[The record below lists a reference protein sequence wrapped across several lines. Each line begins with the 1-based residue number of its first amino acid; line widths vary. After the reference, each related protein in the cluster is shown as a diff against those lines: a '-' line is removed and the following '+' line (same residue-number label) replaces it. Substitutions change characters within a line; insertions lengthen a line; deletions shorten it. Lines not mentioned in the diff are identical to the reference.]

1 MPLEVLG
8 SYKTGDLNA
17 SLSSNVDES
26 VMMLGM
32 ISGMFIEIV
41 VTPVVVVTGMFFIDW
56 RMAVLLM
63 IIMPLGIP
71 LYHKKRKSSV
81 HEKTQNVQANS
92 TLESDIIEYIQG
104 LPVLRATNQTG
115 KNATRLHAGIVHVK
129 DLQRASVW
137 GTIVDLAMGNML
149 ILFALIMIAISG
161 SIWIGNGTMSIAAL
175 SALLV
180 IVSRLMEP
188 LSLFLAVASSLDI
201 MHAGFDRVKTVMQTP
216 PLEVITPQSKAKSF
230 EIVFNNVEFTYQGQ
244 KAKALKKCTIKIP
257 GQAMTA
263 VVGPSGSGKTTMTR
277 LMMRYADP
285 QTGSIMIGGT
295 DIRQIRQE
303 ELESYFAVVF
313 QDVYLFDETII
324 ENIRMAKADA
334 TDEQVIEAAKAACCH
349 GFIQRLPEGY
359 HTIAGDIGAS
369 LSGGERQR
377 ISIARAILKDAP
389 IVILDEPTAALD
401 TQSELAVQKAIDTL
415 VKDKTVIVLA
425 HRLST
430 ITGADQIL
438 VIDNAA
444 LVEQGTHASLLA
456 QQGRYNNLWQA
467 QQRSK
472 DWCIKV

>member
-1 MPLEVLG
+1 
-8 SYKTGDLNA
+8 
-17 SLSSNVDES
+17 
-26 VMMLGM
+26 
-32 ISGMFIEIV
+32 
-41 VTPVVVVTGMFFIDW
+41 
-56 RMAVLLM
+56 
-63 IIMPLGIP
+63 
-71 LYHKKRKSSV
+71 
-81 HEKTQNVQANS
+81 
-92 TLESDIIEYIQG
+92 
-104 LPVLRATNQTG
+104 
-115 KNATRLHAGIVHVK
+115 
-129 DLQRASVW
+129 
-137 GTIVDLAMGNML
+137 
-149 ILFALIMIAISG
+149 
-161 SIWIGNGTMSIAAL
+161 MSIAAL

-180 IVSRLMEP
+180 VVSRLMEP
-188 LSLFLAVASSLDI
+188 LSLFLAVASALDI
-201 MHAGFDRVKTVMQTP
+201 MHAGFARIKTVMQTP

-389 IVILDEPTAALD
+389 IIILDEPTAALD
-401 TQSELAVQKAIDTL
+401 THSELAVQKAIDTL

-472 DWCIKV
+472 EWCIYSK